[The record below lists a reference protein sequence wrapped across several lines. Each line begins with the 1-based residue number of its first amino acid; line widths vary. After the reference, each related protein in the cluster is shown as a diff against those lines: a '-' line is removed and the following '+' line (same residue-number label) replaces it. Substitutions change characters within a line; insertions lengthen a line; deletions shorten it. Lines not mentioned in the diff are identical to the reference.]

1 MGASQMIFD
10 FIVLRNGIPVFIE
23 NYDPKLSLSVDK
35 NKFTLISGFFSAI
48 STFAD
53 SVEKL
58 GQVEEVQMTDYFFT
72 FKRINIEKAEV
83 LFILSSDRD
92 LPKNIRKIIIEE
104 SSSRFLSQFEKEMIN
119 NWGGKVEPF
128 LKFKDTLS
136 EILEKILKDITYEE
150 KENKVM
156 PPPMDIKL
164 KENKELL
171 DKTRLITSRFERYK
185 TLRHY
190 QHKFEIMSSPY
201 VKQNRNQPNDLP
213 WASPN
218 AWTTISNTPIN
229 NFNHQSAE
237 NISNFE
243 SNFQPP
249 QNNLS
254 YRNSV
259 IKPTINYSS
268 YINPKMQSEG
278 MFTRDSLNYTENH
291 IHTSV
296 YDIIPSKFAI
306 TAGEFRTKFK
316 ENFWSKVLF
325 VAIDGHKT
333 VNELA
338 KEMDSK
344 PIDILQAC
352 QNMVKSNLV
361 QFKR

>member
-1 MGASQMIFD
+1 MIFD
-10 FIVLRNGIPVFIE
+10 FIILRNGLPVFIE
-23 NYDPKLSLSVDK
+23 NFDSKLSLSVDK
-35 NKFTLISGFFSAI
+35 HKFTLISGFFSAI

-53 SVEKL
+53 SVDKL
-58 GQVEEVQMTDYFFT
+58 GQVEEVQMTDYYFT

-83 LFILSSDRD
+83 LFILSSDKN

-104 SSSRFLSQFEKEMIN
+104 SSSRFISQFEKEMIS

-128 LKFKDTLS
+128 LKFKDVLS
-136 EILEKILKDITYEE
+136 NILEKILKEVTYED
-150 KENKVM
+150 KGNKVM
-156 PPPMDIKL
+156 PPPMDVKL
-164 KENKELL
+164 EENRELL
-171 DKTRLITSRFERYK
+171 DKTRLITRRFDRYK

-190 QHKFEIMSSPY
+190 QHKYEIMSSPY
-201 VKQNRNQPNDLP
+201 VKQIENQANNLP
-213 WASPN
+213 WASPK
-218 AWTTISNTPIN
+218 AWTTISTPPSN
-229 NFNHQSAE
+229 NFNLSSTQ
-237 NISNFE
+237 NVSNFE
-243 SNFQPP
+243 NSFRPSK
-249 QNNLS
+249 NNLS

-278 MFTRDSLNYTENH
+278 MFTKDSLNYTENN

-296 YDIIPSKFAI
+296 YDIIPSKYAI

-325 VAIDGHKT
+325 VAIDGHKS

>member
-1 MGASQMIFD
+1 MIFD
-10 FIVLRNGIPVFIE
+10 FIVLRNGLPVFIE
-23 NYDPKLSLSVDK
+23 NFDPKLSLSVDK
-35 NKFTLISGFFSAI
+35 HKFTLISGFFSAI

-58 GQVEEVQMTDYFFT
+58 GQVEEVKMTDYYFT

-92 LPKNIRKIIIEE
+92 LPKNVRKIIIEE
-104 SSSRFLSQFEKEMIN
+104 SSSKFLSLFEKEMIN
-119 NWGGKVEPF
+119 NWGGKTEPF
-128 LKFKDTLS
+128 LKFKDILS
-136 EILEKILKDITYEE
+136 KILEKISKDVTYEE
-150 KENKVM
+150 KGNKVM
-156 PPPMDIKL
+156 PPPMAIQL

-171 DKTRLITSRFERYK
+171 DKTKLITSRFERYK

-190 QHKFEIMSSPY
+190 QHKYEIMSSPY
-201 VKQNRNQPNDLP
+201 VKITKNQPNDLP
-213 WASPN
+213 WASPK
-218 AWTTISNTPIN
+218 AWTTIANAPTN
-229 NFNHQSAE
+229 NFDLPSTRNNS
-237 NISNFE
+237 NIDYNFRP
-243 SNFQPP
+243 SHS
-249 QNNLS
+249 NLS
-254 YRNSV
+254 YSDSV

-268 YINPKMQSEG
+268 FINPKMQSG
-278 MFTRDSLNYTENH
+278 MYTKESLNYTENN

-296 YDIIPSKFAI
+296 YDIIPSRISI
-306 TAGEFRTKFK
+306 TAGEFRSKLK
-316 ENFWSKVLF
+316 ENFWSRVLF

-344 PIDILQAC
+344 PIDILLAC

>member
-1 MGASQMIFD
+1 MIFD
-10 FIVLRNGIPVFIE
+10 FIVLRNGLPVFIE
-23 NYDPKLSLSVDK
+23 NFDPKLSLSVDK
-35 NKFTLISGFFSAI
+35 HKFTLISGFFSAI

-53 SVEKL
+53 SVDKL
-58 GQVEEVQMTDYFFT
+58 GQVEEVKMTDYFFT

-83 LFILSSDRD
+83 LFILSSDKD
-92 LPKNIRKIIIEE
+92 LPKNIRRIIIEE
-104 SSSRFLSQFEKEMIN
+104 ASSKFLSLFEKEMIN

-128 LKFKDTLS
+128 LNFKDVLS
-136 EILEKILKDITYEE
+136 DILEKILKEVTYEE
-150 KENKVM
+150 KENRVM
-156 PPPMDIKL
+156 PPPMEIKL
-164 KENKELL
+164 EENQELL
-171 DKTRLITSRFERYK
+171 DKTRLITKRFDRYK

-190 QHKFEIMSSPY
+190 QQKYEIMSSPY
-201 VKQNRNQPNDLP
+201 VKNFKTQPDDLP
-213 WASPN
+213 WASPK
-218 AWTTISNTPIN
+218 AWTTITTTPIN
-229 NFNHQSAE
+229 NFNLPSAQ
-237 NISNFE
+237 NLSNFE
-243 SNFQPP
+243 SSFRPSHS
-249 QNNLS
+249 NLS

-259 IKPTINYSS
+259 IKPTTINYSS

-278 MFTRDSLNYTENH
+278 MFTKDSLNYTENH

-296 YDIIPSKFAI
+296 YDIIPAKFAI
-306 TAGEFRTKFK
+306 TAGEFRTRFK
-316 ENFWSKVLF
+316 ESFWSKVLF

>member
-1 MGASQMIFD
+1 
-10 FIVLRNGIPVFIE
+10 VFIE
-23 NYDPKLSLSVDK
+23 NFDPKLSLSVDK
-35 NKFTLISGFFSAI
+35 HKFTLISGFFSAI

-53 SVEKL
+53 SVDKL
-58 GQVEEVQMTDYFFT
+58 GQVEEVKMTDYFFT

-83 LFILSSDRD
+83 LFILSSDKN
-92 LPKNIRKIIIEE
+92 LPKNIRRIIIEE
-104 SSSRFLSQFEKEMIN
+104 SSSKFLSLFEKEMID

-128 LKFKDTLS
+128 LKFKDVLTT
-136 EILEKILKDITYEE
+136 ILDNILKEVTYEE
-150 KENKVM
+150 KKNRVM
-156 PPPMDIKL
+156 PPPMDIKIE
-164 KENKELL
+164 ENKELQ
-171 DKTRLITSRFERYK
+171 DKTRLITSRFDRYK

-201 VKQNRNQPNDLP
+201 VKHSTNHSDDLP
-213 WASPN
+213 WASPK
-218 AWTTISNTPIN
+218 AWTTIANTPIN
-229 NFNHQSAE
+229 NFNLPSTQNVSH
-237 NISNFE
+237 FE
-243 SNFQPP
+243 SSFRPT
-249 QNNLS
+249 QNILS
-254 YRNSV
+254 YKNSV

-278 MFTRDSLNYTENH
+278 MFTKDSLNYTENH

-306 TAGEFRTKFK
+306 TAGDFRTKFK

-338 KEMDSK
+338 KELDSK

>member
-1 MGASQMIFD
+1 MIFD
-10 FIVLRNGIPVFIE
+10 FIVLRNGLPVFIE
-23 NYDPKLSLSVDK
+23 NFDPKLSLSVDK
-35 NKFTLISGFFSAI
+35 HKFTLISGFFSAI

-53 SVEKL
+53 SVDKL
-58 GQVEEVQMTDYFFT
+58 GQVEEVKMTDYFFT

-83 LFILSSDRD
+83 LFILSSDKN

-104 SSSRFLSQFEKEMIN
+104 SSSKFLSLFKKEMIE

-128 LKFKDTLS
+128 LKFKDVLS
-136 EILEKILKDITYEE
+136 NILEKISKEVTYEE
-150 KENKVM
+150 KGNKVM
-156 PPPMDIKL
+156 SPSMDIKL
-164 KENKELL
+164 EGNKELQ
-171 DKTRLITSRFERYK
+171 DKTRLITSRFDRYK

-190 QHKFEIMSSPY
+190 QHKYEIMSSPY
-201 VKQNRNQPNDLP
+201 VKKVRNQSDDLP
-213 WASPN
+213 WASPK
-218 AWTTISNTPIN
+218 AWTTIATTPTN
-229 NFNHQSAE
+229 NFNLPSTQNVSR
-237 NISNFE
+237 FE
-243 SNFQPP
+243 SNFQPSH
-249 QNNLS
+249 NNLS
-254 YRNSV
+254 YTNSV

-278 MFTRDSLNYTENH
+278 MFTKDSLNYTENN

-306 TAGEFRTKFK
+306 TAGEFRTKLK
-316 ENFWSKVLF
+316 DSFWSRVLF

-344 PIDILQAC
+344 PIDILLAC

>member
-1 MGASQMIFD
+1 MIFD
-10 FIVLRNGIPVFIE
+10 FIVLRNGLPVFIE

-35 NKFTLISGFFSAI
+35 HKFTLISGFFSAI

-83 LFILSSDRD
+83 LFILSSDKN

-104 SSSRFLSQFEKEMIN
+104 SSSKFLSLFEKEMID

-128 LKFKDTLS
+128 LKFKDVLS
-136 EILEKILKDITYEE
+136 DILEKISKEITYEE
-150 KENKVM
+150 KETRIM
-156 PPPMDIKL
+156 PPPMGIKL
-164 KENKELL
+164 EENKELL
-171 DKTRLITSRFERYK
+171 DKTRLITKRFDRYK

-190 QHKFEIMSSPY
+190 QHKYEIMSSPY
-201 VKQNRNQPNDLP
+201 VKNAQYQPDDLP

-218 AWTTISNTPIN
+218 AWTTIATPPTN
-229 NFNHQSAE
+229 NFNLSSTQNLSR
-237 NISNFE
+237 FE
-243 SNFQPP
+243 SNFRPSH
-249 QNNLS
+249 NNLS

-259 IKPTINYSS
+259 IRPTVNYSS
-268 YINPKMQSEG
+268 YINPKMQSG

-306 TAGEFRTKFK
+306 TAGDFRTKFK
-316 ENFWSKVLF
+316 DNFWSKVLF

-338 KEMDSK
+338 NEMECK
-344 PIDILQAC
+344 PIEILQAC

-361 QFKR
+361 QFKK